1 MTKKIL
7 VVDDDK
13 EILFAMS
20 AICEYQGWIPIKASN
35 VNQAIEKC
43 KQENPDIILMDYH
56 LPVISGIE
64 GVKRIRGLDKDI
76 PIIVLTVEEDQK
88 VADRFM
94 EVGASDFA
102 LKPIKA
108 PDIISRINVHI
119 RLKKTIE
126 DSNKDQADKEDLNEE
141 LNKEDIEYTKGI
153 AKGTLEKIIRYMNK
167 TDSYS
172 SINIIADGTGLAYQT
187 VHRYLQHIENQGIVD
202 VSYKYGKVGRPKK
215 RYKLK

>member
-1 MTKKIL
+1 MNKKIL

-35 VNQAIEKC
+35 VKEGIERY
-43 KQENPDIILMDYH
+43 KQESPDIILMDYH

-64 GVKRIRGLDKDI
+64 GVKRLRELDKDI
-76 PIIVLTVEEDQK
+76 PIIVLTVEENQK

-119 RLKKTIE
+119 KLKKTIE
-126 DSNKDQADKEDLNEE
+126 DSNKETLNS
-141 LNKEDIEYTKGI
+141 EDIEYTKGI
-153 AKGTLEKIIRYMNK
+153 AKGTLKKIIRYMNK
-167 TDSYS
+167 NNTYC
-172 SINIIADGTGLAYQT
+172 SINNIAEETGLAYQT
-187 VHRYLQHIENQGIVD
+187 VHRYLQHIENQGIVN
-202 VSYKYGKVGRPKK
+202 VSYKYGKVGRPQK